1 VVQASPLDHILRHN
15 TWATRALIVFCRALD
30 SARLDANAPGTY
42 GTLSGTL
49 QHLVG
54 AEQWYTKLLT
64 GETIGRPIR
73 RTDAPHSLD
82 ELAPIATATGA
93 RLLGV
98 AASDDPAR
106 VIVTNEPRRSTV
118 GVVLAQVVHHG
129 NEHRTQATTILG
141 ANGIE
146 PPALSAWAYGRVMR
160 ISTTEE

>member
-1 VVQASPLDHILRHN
+1 MADSALDHILRHN
-15 TWATRALIVFCRALD
+15 TWATRALIEFCRALEA
-30 SARLDANAPGTY
+30 ARLDASAAGTY
-42 GTLSGTL
+42 GSLYGTL

-64 GETIGRPIR
+64 GGVVGDPIR

-82 ELAPIATATGA
+82 ELATIAAATGA
-93 RLLGV
+93 RLLAV
-98 AASDDPAR
+98 AGSDDPTR

-141 ANGIE
+141 VNGID
-146 PPALSAWAYGRVMR
+146 PPALSSWAYGRAMK

>member
-1 VVQASPLDHILRHN
+1 VGASPLDHILRHN
-15 TWATRALIVFCRALD
+15 TWATDALIEFCRALD
-30 SARLDANAPGTY
+30 AAKLDANALGTY
-42 GTLSGTL
+42 GTLYGTL

-54 AEQWYTKLLT
+54 AEQWYAKLLT
-64 GETIGRPIR
+64 GEAVGRPIR

-82 ELAPIATATGA
+82 ELATIAASTGV
-93 RLLGV
+93 RLLQV
-98 AASDDPAR
+98 AASDEAAR
-106 VIVTNEPRRSTV
+106 VIVTNDPKRSTV

-146 PPALSAWAYGRVMR
+146 PPALSAWAYGRAMR